1 MYEWPKFDNGKPQLS
16 LRKEVP
22 CANDEIFRRIRDTIN
37 CNHHDMDSHYLQ
49 VTRALKL

>member
-22 CANDEIFRRIRDTIN
+22 GDTGAETVAVVI
-37 CNHHDMDSHYLQ
+37 
-49 VTRALKL
+49 